1 MEILENE
8 SPQIFSVMGAFGSLA
23 ALIFFRTSKLCKERT
38 DLQDLRSIYY
48 CISKKFSESR
58 REEEGGKYYELKFLT
73 EILDL
78 FNFNIC
84 LAKRDNESR

>member
-23 ALIFFRTSKLCKERT
+23 ALIFFRTSKLCKERP